1 MYIRHI
7 YTLYKLYKLYI
18 YIYIYTIYIIFCLN
32 IYIHKKKIIFIFIS
46 KKAMTKR
53 VAKCYRDRENIEY
66 ICRQNTSR
74 YATALVFFTLHK
86 LVFYLLAPLISND
99 LLIQ

>member
-18 YIYIYTIYIIFCLN
+18 YIYIYIYTIYIIFCLN
-32 IYIHKKKIIFIFIS
+32 IYIHKKNFIFIFIS

-74 YATALVFFTLHK
+74 YATALVFFHI
-86 LVFYLLAPLISND
+86 AQISFLFTCPFD
-99 LLIQ
+99 